1 MIKFKLEN
9 GLWRYKMRQSYTD
22 YISEQS
28 DIGAVFY
35 VFHQYEIHFRL
46 RQSALV
52 QLKWIYRMATLNED
66 DSWGLYKRL
75 IPYLRGLWKYF
86 AISVA
91 AMLVVGVTGPAFA
104 ALIKPIIN
112 EGFVAKNLIAMTW
125 VPLAIV
131 GLFILRGIANYINE
145 YTSSYL
151 SSMLVQQMRTDLF
164 AKLMSLPV
172 GYFSGHSRGRTMSRI
187 TNDATKITKAGFNI
201 ITVVAKDGITVLGL
215 LGWLFYLDWRLTL
228 ITFVALPIIGWCIRI
243 INRRLRGLA
252 HINQKVM
259 GQIMQILSESI
270 DGIRVV
276 RVYGGQNY
284 EEKRLGQQNNQLR
297 LNTIKQASAGALS
310 SAVTQ
315 LLIAVSLSLI
325 LYFAA
330 QRAVHADF
338 TAGDFMSFLTAMLM
352 MFDPIKRMT
361 SVMGDLQSGLAAA
374 HSVFTFLDE
383 AEEVDEGKLIMPKQ
397 PGDIQF
403 DNVVFA
409 YPQTEKN
416 AINHLNLTIKQGTV
430 VALVGESGCGKT
442 TTANLIPRFFDVSAG
457 AVRIGGQDIRD
468 YQLRSLREQMAL
480 VSQDVVLF
488 NDTIGRNI
496 AYGDKD
502 VDEDA
507 IIAAAKAANAW
518 SFIERLP
525 EGLHTMIGEH
535 GLKLSGG
542 QRQRLAIARAL
553 LKDAPIL
560 ILDEATSALDTESER
575 LVQAALE
582 TLMQNRTTIV
592 IAHRLSTIEQAD
604 NIVVMHEGNIA
615 EQGKHA
621 ELLAQGGRYATLHA
635 LQFTSEQPVAG

>member
-1 MIKFKLEN
+1 
-9 GLWRYKMRQSYTD
+9 
-22 YISEQS
+22 
-28 DIGAVFY
+28 
-35 VFHQYEIHFRL
+35 
-46 RQSALV
+46 
-52 QLKWIYRMATLNED
+52 
-66 DSWGLYKRL
+66 
-75 IPYLRGLWKYF
+75 
-86 AISVA
+86 
-91 AMLVVGVTGPAFA
+91 
-104 ALIKPIIN
+104 
-112 EGFVAKNLIAMTW
+112 
-125 VPLAIV
+125 
-131 GLFILRGIANYINE
+131 
-145 YTSSYL
+145 
-151 SSMLVQQMRTDLF
+151 
-164 AKLMSLPV
+164 
-172 GYFSGHSRGRTMSRI
+172 
-187 TNDATKITKAGFNI
+187 
-201 ITVVAKDGITVLGL
+201 
-215 LGWLFYLDWRLTL
+215 
-228 ITFVALPIIGWCIRI
+228 
-243 INRRLRGLA
+243 
-252 HINQKVM
+252 
-259 GQIMQILSESI
+259 
-270 DGIRVV
+270 
-276 RVYGGQNY
+276 
-284 EEKRLGQQNNQLR
+284 
-297 LNTIKQASAGALS
+297 
-310 SAVTQ
+310 
-315 LLIAVSLSLI
+315 
-325 LYFAA
+325 
-330 QRAVHADF
+330 
-338 TAGDFMSFLTAMLM
+338 M

>member
-416 AINHLNLTIKQGTV
+416 
-430 VALVGESGCGKT
+430 
-442 TTANLIPRFFDVSAG
+442 
-457 AVRIGGQDIRD
+457 IRD